1 MHQQSFDALCAYL
14 KKSSGLILDQ
24 SKQYLVESR
33 VLPIVK
39 REKLGGLADLVMI
52 LERGQNQALAK
63 EVIEAMTINE
73 TYFFRDRT
81 PFDKF
86 RDVVLPKLISAR
98 QSERSIRVW
107 CAASSTGQ
115 EPYSLA
121 MILDELSHKVPG
133 WRVELVAT
141 DLAEPQLAKAR
152 SGTYTQFEVQRG
164 LSTAYLL
171 RYFTQ
176 QGDSWAAIDSLKNK
190 VQFRQFNLLSDFAI
204 LGKFDV
210 IFCRNVLIYFDVATK
225 SDILRR
231 MSRILAPD
239 GALFLGASE
248 SVIGLGTDFGP
259 DPEHRAFHTR
269 GGPGAIIGQPV
280 KTTAPLPAAAAASAF
295 AAKPATPSVTAPSA
309 SRFATR

>member
-1 MHQQSFDALCAYL
+1 MQQQSFDALCAFL

-24 SKQYLVESR
+24 SKQYLIESR

-39 REKLGGLADLVMI
+39 REKLGGLSDLVMI
-52 LERGQNQALAK
+52 LERGQNPSLAK

-86 RDVVLPKLISAR
+86 RDVVMPRLIANR
-98 QSERSIRVW
+98 ANERSIRVW
-107 CAASSTGQ
+107 VAASSTGQ

-121 MILDELSHKVPG
+121 MILDEMAHKMPG
-133 WRVELVAT
+133 WRVDLVAT
-141 DLAEPQLAKAR
+141 DIAEPQLTKAR
-152 SGTYTQFEVQRG
+152 SASYTQFEVQRG

-176 QGDSWAAIDSLKNK
+176 QGDTWQVIESLRSK

-204 LGKFDV
+204 LGRFDV
-210 IFCRNVLIYFDVATK
+210 IFCRNVLIYFEPATK
-225 SDILRR
+225 TDILTR
-231 MSRILAPD
+231 MSRSLAPD

-248 SVIGLGTDFGP
+248 SVIGLGTDFSP
-259 DPEHRAFHTR
+259 DPEHRVFQTR
-269 GGPGAIIGQPV
+269 QPGAPQFKMPSATVSPIRPQPS
-280 KTTAPLPAAAAASAF
+280 AASIL
-295 AAKPATPSVTAPSA
+295 KPIEPVRPLG
-309 SRFATR
+309 SRLQ

>member
-1 MHQQSFDALCAYL
+1 MQQQSFDALCAYL
-14 KKSSGLILDQ
+14 KRSSGLILDQ

-39 REKLGGLADLVMI
+39 REKLGGLGDLALI
-52 LERGQNQALAK
+52 LERGQNPALAK

-86 RDVVLPKLISAR
+86 RDVVLPRLISAR
-98 QSERSIRVW
+98 QSERTLRVW

-121 MILDELSHKVPG
+121 MILDELSHKTPG

-141 DLAEPQLAKAR
+141 DLAEAQLTKAR
-152 SGTYTQFEVQRG
+152 SATYTQFEVQRG

-176 QGDSWAAIDSLKNK
+176 HGDSWQAIDSLRNK
-190 VQFRQFNLLSDFAI
+190 VQFRQYNLLSDFAA
-204 LGKFDV
+204 LGRFDV

-225 SDILRR
+225 SDILKR
-231 MSRILAPD
+231 MGRILAPD

-248 SVIGLGTDFGP
+248 SVIGLGTDFVP
-259 DPEHRAFHTR
+259 DSEHRAFHTR
-269 GGPGAIIGQPV
+269 VG
-280 KTTAPLPAAAAASAF
+280 AAAAA
-295 AAKPATPSVTAPSA
+295 AKPGVAAPVAVKLATQATPLTA
-309 SRFATR
+309 SRVATR

>member
-1 MHQQSFDALCAYL
+1 MQQQSFDALCAYL
-14 KKSSGLILDQ
+14 KRASGLILDQ
-24 SKQYLVESR
+24 SKQYLIESR

-39 REKLGGLADLVMI
+39 REKLGGLADLVLI
-52 LERGQNQALAK
+52 LERGTNQALAK
-63 EVIEAMTINE
+63 EVVEAMTINE

-86 RDVVLPKLISAR
+86 RDVVLPKIISAR
-98 QSERSIRVW
+98 QTERTVRVW
-107 CAASSTGQ
+107 VAAASTGQ

-121 MILDELSHKVPG
+121 MILDEMSNKMPG

-141 DLAEPQLAKAR
+141 DIAEPQLTKAR
-152 SGTYTQFEVQRG
+152 SATYTQFEVQRG
-164 LSTAYLL
+164 LSTAHLL

-176 QGDSWAAIDSLKNK
+176 TGDSWQAIDALRSK
-190 VQFRQFNLLSDFAI
+190 VQFRQFNLLQDFAG
-204 LGKFDV
+204 LGRFDV

-225 SDILRR
+225 SDILKR
-231 MSRILAPD
+231 MGRILAPD

-248 SVIGLGTDFGP
+248 SVIGLGTDFAP

-269 GGPGAIIGQPV
+269 GGIGAALGQPI
-280 KTTAPLPAAAAASAF
+280 KSAPAPASTVTPLAV
-295 AAKPATPSVTAPSA
+295 KPAVAPG

>member
-1 MHQQSFDALCAYL
+1 MQQQSFDALCAYL
-14 KKSSGLILDQ
+14 KRASGLILDQ
-24 SKQYLVESR
+24 SKQYLIESR

-39 REKLGGLADLVMI
+39 REKLGGLADLVLI
-52 LERGQNQALAK
+52 LERGTNQALAK
-63 EVIEAMTINE
+63 EVVEAMTINE

-86 RDVVLPKLISAR
+86 RDVVLPKIISAR
-98 QSERSIRVW
+98 QTERTVRVW
-107 CAASSTGQ
+107 VAAASTGQ

-121 MILDELSHKVPG
+121 MILDEMSNKMPG

-141 DLAEPQLAKAR
+141 DIAEPQLTKAR
-152 SGTYTQFEVQRG
+152 SATYTQFEVQRG
-164 LSTAYLL
+164 LSTAHLL

-176 QGDSWAAIDSLKNK
+176 TGDSWQAIDALRSK
-190 VQFRQFNLLSDFAI
+190 VQFRQFNLLQDFAG
-204 LGKFDV
+204 LGRFDV

-225 SDILRR
+225 SDILKR
-231 MSRILAPD
+231 MGRILAPD

-248 SVIGLGTDFGP
+248 SVIGLGTDFAP

-269 GGPGAIIGQPV
+269 GGIGAALGQPI
-280 KTTAPLPAAAAASAF
+280 KSAPVPASTVTPLAV
-295 AAKPATPSVTAPSA
+295 KPAVAPG

>member
-1 MHQQSFDALCAYL
+1 MQQQSFDALCAYL
-14 KKSSGLILDQ
+14 KRSSGLILDQ

-39 REKLGGLADLVMI
+39 REKLGGLGDLALI
-52 LERGQNQALAK
+52 LERGQNPTLAK

-86 RDVVLPKLISAR
+86 RDVVLPRIIAAR
-98 QSERSIRVW
+98 QNERALRVW

-121 MILDELSHKVPG
+121 MILDEMSNKMPG
-133 WRVELVAT
+133 WRVDLVAT
-141 DLAEPQLAKAR
+141 DLAEAQLTKAR
-152 SGTYTQFEVQRG
+152 SALYTQFEVQRG

-176 QGDSWAAIDSLKNK
+176 QGDSWQAIPALRNK
-190 VQFRQFNLLSDFAI
+190 VQFRQFNLLSDFAV
-204 LGKFDV
+204 LGRFDV

-225 SDILRR
+225 SDILKR
-231 MSRILAPD
+231 MGRILAPD

-248 SVIGLGTDFGP
+248 SVIGLGTDFMP
-259 DPEHRAFHTR
+259 DAEHRTFHTR
-269 GGPGAIIGQPV
+269 S
-280 KTTAPLPAAAAASAF
+280 TAAAAP
-295 AAKPATPSVTAPSA
+295 KPAVVPTATAAVTQLASV
-309 SRFATR
+309 SRFAAR

>member
-1 MHQQSFDALCAYL
+1 VKEFRFMQQQSFDALCAFL
-14 KKSSGLILDQ
+14 KRSSGLILDQ

-39 REKLGGLADLVMI
+39 REKLGGLGDLALI
-52 LERGQNQALAK
+52 LERGQNAALAK

-86 RDVVLPKLISAR
+86 RDVVLPRVISAR
-98 QSERSIRVW
+98 QNERTLRVW

-121 MILDELSHKVPG
+121 MIMDELAHKTPG

-141 DLAEPQLAKAR
+141 DLAEAQLAKAR
-152 SGTYTQFEVQRG
+152 SATYTQFEVQRG

-176 QGDSWAAIDSLKNK
+176 HGDSWQAIDALRNR

-204 LGKFDV
+204 LGRFDI

-225 SDILRR
+225 SDILKR
-231 MSRILAPD
+231 MTRILAPD

-248 SVIGLGTDFGP
+248 SVIGLGTDLMP
-259 DPEHRAFHTR
+259 DAEHRAFHTR
-269 GGPGAIIGQPV
+269 VG
-280 KTTAPLPAAAAASAF
+280 AAAAPLKPVVAPTAVSPV
-295 AAKPATPSVTAPSA
+295 AKPGAVGAQLATVTRLVA
-309 SRFATR
+309 R